1 MPLYE
6 FRCQQCN
13 NLFESLLTS
22 SSSDALA
29 EVRCPKCGSGNVKK
43 TISAASIRLAT
54 SSSGPIKPMSG
65 CVSRGGFS

>member
-1 MPLYE
+1 MPLYD

-22 SSSDALA
+22 SAPEAIA
-29 EVRCPKCGSGNVKK
+29 EVRCPKCGSADVRK
-43 TISAASIRLAT
+43 TITAASFRLAT
-54 SSSGPIKPMSG
+54 SSSGPIKPMGG